1 MLNIIIV
8 GVGGQGTLLA
18 SKVLG
23 HIAMKE
29 NLDVKLSE
37 VHGMAQRGGSVITH
51 VRMGENVHAP
61 LVCMHE
67 ADYVLA
73 FEHLEALRAQP
84 YLKPDGLLITNVQ
97 EIMPMP
103 VIVGQREYP
112 KERPSVPCLEMD
124 AYALAVQAGNQR
136 SVNMVLLG
144 ALSHFLPWKEET
156 WLEAIGATVPQK
168 TLAVNQ
174 RAFKLGRQT
183 ACDAAT
189 GELHGTDV
197 E

>member
-23 HIAMKE
+23 ALAMNE
-29 NLDVKLSE
+29 GLDVKLSE

-51 VRMGENVHAP
+51 VRMGDKVNAP
-61 LVCMHE
+61 LVSMHE

-73 FEHLEALRAQP
+73 FERLEALRAED
-84 YLKPDGLLITNVQ
+84 YVKPEGLMISNVQ

-103 VIVGQREYP
+103 VILGQKEYP
-112 KERPSVPCLEMD
+112 HDKLGVRSLELD
-124 AYALAVQAGNQR
+124 AYSMALQAGNQR

-144 ALSHFLPWKEET
+144 ALSHFLKWPEET
-156 WLEAIGATVPQK
+156 WLDAIEAVVPPK
-168 TLAVNQ
+168 TLSIND
-174 RAFKLGRQT
+174 RAFKLGRQ
-183 ACDAAT
+183 AANQAVIE
-189 GELHGTDV
+189 G
-197 E
+197 